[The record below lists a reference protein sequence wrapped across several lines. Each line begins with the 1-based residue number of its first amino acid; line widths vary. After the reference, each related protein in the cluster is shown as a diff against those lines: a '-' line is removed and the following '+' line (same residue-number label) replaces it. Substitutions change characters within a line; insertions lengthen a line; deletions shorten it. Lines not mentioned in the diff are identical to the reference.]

1 MSKENK
7 CSRFKKSKKQIDT
20 LNDFYQKQQIWGQNT
35 IKEIANLTNLPK
47 EKIYKWYWDQNKKF
61 RQELPSDEIEGEIIV
76 KQDHLSSNTHEI
88 LYCSGLQLNQ
98 ELDENLKNRLIKLAR
113 DLILIK

>member
-61 RQELPSDEIEGEIIV
+61 KQEMPSDDVEGEITV
-76 KQDHLSSNTHEI
+76 KQDQLSSKTHEI
-88 LYCSGLQLNQ
+88 LLCSGLQLNQ
-98 ELDENLKNRLIKLAR
+98 RLDENLKSRLIKLAR